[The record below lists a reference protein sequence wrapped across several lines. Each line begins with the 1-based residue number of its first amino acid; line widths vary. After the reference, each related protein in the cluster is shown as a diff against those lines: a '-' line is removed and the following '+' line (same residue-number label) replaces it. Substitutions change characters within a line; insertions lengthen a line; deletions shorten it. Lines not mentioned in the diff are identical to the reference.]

1 MKRIII
7 SICLLACFILQTN
20 AKDTESDK
28 FLSELAVA
36 INQNSSETGIEAK
49 YNKKCFYII
58 SQEDYSIPSN
68 AYLTEDQIFT
78 SLEVFLNDDD
88 VFKTLVFGIDNDH
101 PGFLKNMYNAKAKLQ
116 WTYNVPN
123 LNFSKTVMFKKDD
136 VALMFTTPTAQRKKL
151 SEQVTVK
158 NMNCMFPLPV
168 DEGVTLQNMKL
179 TSQSLIWNF
188 RVDEDVKRLEDLAK
202 DDSNITG
209 GVLFTFCKDKE
220 SDFTKMLIESGLNI
234 KVMITGMPSR
244 RYFDTEIPASLI
256 KEVATNE
263 HIKDAL
269 SVGVLLGSEKLKKN
283 LPIRLNEQRTMTK
296 VWFSYDNMT
305 EHMVIEEAKNGVEQL
320 NLLTGQPDLQRWLIA
335 SGLLKDSEDIKN
347 VADAGI
353 SYEYI
358 VKGEGLKD
366 SLSIKIDNAFIKQ
379 VVKFTQWERDSIEVA
394 LNVALSDAQLKI
406 QPKTGEVYLNSIKV
420 EGANVVKEYMIA
432 KSSTYNTIKRYPMTL
447 RRGEFEEAGRQ
458 SGLFNLLR
466 KCKRNLVLRYV
477 NKQNA
482 KLSFDVFIG
491 YHEIE

>member
-7 SICLLACFILQTN
+7 SICLLACFILQAE
-20 AKDTESDK
+20 AKDTESDM
-28 FLSELAVA
+28 FLTELAAA

-78 SLEVFLNDDD
+78 SWEVLLNDDD

-188 RVDEDVKRLEDLAK
+188 RVDEDVKRLEDLAN
-202 DDSNITG
+202 DDFRMTAS
-209 GVLFTFCKDKE
+209 VLLTFCKDKE

-234 KVMITGMPSR
+234 KVMFTGMPSR

-256 KEVATNE
+256 KEVATND
-263 HIKDAL
+263 HIKDEL
-269 SVGVLLGSEKLKKN
+269 SVSIFLALEQMKKE

-296 VWFSYDNMT
+296 VWFSYDDMT

-320 NLLTGQPDLQRWLIA
+320 NLLADQPDIQRWVIT
-335 SGLLKDSEDIKN
+335 SGLLKNSEDIKN

-406 QPKTGEVYLNSIKV
+406 QPKTGEVYLNSTKI
-420 EGANVVKEYMIA
+420 EGSNVVKEYMIT
-432 KSSTYNTIKRYPMTL
+432 KSSTYNTFKRYPMTL
-447 RRGEFEEAGRQ
+447 RRLELEESGEQ
-458 SGLFNLLR
+458 SGMLNILK
-466 KCKRNLVLRYV
+466 KCKRNLVLRFV
-477 NKQNA
+477 NKQNV
-482 KLSFDVFIG
+482 KQSFDVFIS